1 MIIYDSDWN
10 PQNDM
15 QAQARCHRIGQTK
28 KVMIYRLTT
37 RASYEEVMFETASRK
52 LGLDQVMGRHSHILT
67 PLLPHSHTLRI
78 ALDQAVLNG
87 IETKEGGDGDLHR
100 KLTPAELNS
109 LLRHGAYGA
118 LQDDESSKRFCEE
131 V

>member
-1 MIIYDSDWN
+1 MSS
-10 PQNDM
+10 PPTPLP
-15 QAQARCHRIGQTK
+15 ALPHLSPHLLRIG
-28 KVMIYRLTT
+28 
-37 RASYEEVMFETASRK
+37 
-52 LGLDQVMGRHSHILT
+52 
-67 PLLPHSHTLRI
+67 
-78 ALDQAVLNG
+78 LDQAVLNG

>member
-1 MIIYDSDWN
+1 M
-10 PQNDM
+10 
-15 QAQARCHRIGQTK
+15 
-28 KVMIYRLTT
+28 
-37 RASYEEVMFETASRK
+37 
-52 LGLDQVMGRHSHILT
+52 
-67 PLLPHSHTLRI
+67 
-78 ALDQAVLNG
+78 LNG

-131 V
+131 VWLPCSTPPPPSTTITSFLLTP

>member
-28 KVMIYRLTT
+28 VMIYRLIT

-52 LGLDQVMGRHSHILT
+52 LGLDQARGRAS
-67 PLLPHSHTLRI
+67 
-78 ALDQAVLNG
+78 
-87 IETKEGGDGDLHR
+87 
-100 KLTPAELNS
+100 
-109 LLRHGAYGA
+109 
-118 LQDDESSKRFCEE
+118 
-131 V
+131 

>member
-1 MIIYDSDWN
+1 MSS
-10 PQNDM
+10 PPTHLP
-15 QAQARCHRIGQTK
+15 ALPHLSPHLLRIG
-28 KVMIYRLTT
+28 
-37 RASYEEVMFETASRK
+37 
-52 LGLDQVMGRHSHILT
+52 
-67 PLLPHSHTLRI
+67 
-78 ALDQAVLNG
+78 LDQAVLNG

-131 V
+131 VWRLATASTSSLHRHHLFLLTP

>member
-1 MIIYDSDWN
+1 M
-10 PQNDM
+10 
-15 QAQARCHRIGQTK
+15 
-28 KVMIYRLTT
+28 
-37 RASYEEVMFETASRK
+37 
-52 LGLDQVMGRHSHILT
+52 
-67 PLLPHSHTLRI
+67 
-78 ALDQAVLNG
+78 LNG

-131 V
+131 VQWD

>member
-1 MIIYDSDWN
+1 
-10 PQNDM
+10 
-15 QAQARCHRIGQTK
+15 
-28 KVMIYRLTT
+28 
-37 RASYEEVMFETASRK
+37 
-52 LGLDQVMGRHSHILT
+52 
-67 PLLPHSHTLRI
+67 
-78 ALDQAVLNG
+78 LDQAVLNG

>member
-1 MIIYDSDWN
+1 MSF
-10 PQNDM
+10 
-15 QAQARCHRIGQTK
+15 
-28 KVMIYRLTT
+28 
-37 RASYEEVMFETASRK
+37 S
-52 LGLDQVMGRHSHILT
+52 
-67 PLLPHSHTLRI
+67 PLPALPHSHPISRI
-78 ALDQAVLNG
+78 GFDQAVLNG